1 MGEQEATTDPAAI
14 AATLTPAMRT
24 MLLTGTPPAVNGMQ
38 TTAALCRRGLYQ
50 TQRPARGG
58 QLSPLGRRV
67 LDYVRTY
74 DRDLTET
81 LRLTAEWESLTCQQA
96 PVAVRKAGD
105 PAAGGFTDPGQAVTW
120 LTGSIA
126 RLRARMPQQD
136 PALLRP
142 RGGSIYDRVT
152 ARAAY
157 DVLTTLD
164 RAVAAWIDML
174 HENHQGM
181 ARPGLV
187 DEAFTAADIRVMLS
201 DAAGQHGIA
210 AEWAARDAS

>member
-24 MLLTGTPPAVNGMQ
+24 MLLTGTP
-38 TTAALCRRGLYQ
+38 
-50 TQRPARGG
+50 
-58 QLSPLGRRV
+58 
-67 LDYVRTY
+67 
-74 DRDLTET
+74 
-81 LRLTAEWESLTCQQA
+81 
-96 PVAVRKAGD
+96 

-164 RAVAAWIDML
+164 RAVAERVASNEPFSAAAVRRML
-174 HENHQGM
+174 
-181 ARPGLV
+181 
-187 DEAFTAADIRVMLS
+187 I

>member
-38 TTAALCRRGLYQ
+38 TTAALCRRGLYH

-81 LRLTAEWESLTCQQA
+81 LRLTAEWEALTCQRA

-136 PALLRP
+136 PAPMRP
-142 RGGSIYDRVT
+142 QGGSIYDRVT

-164 RAVAAWIDML
+164 RAVAERVASNEPFSAAAVRRML
-174 HENHQGM
+174 
-181 ARPGLV
+181 
-187 DEAFTAADIRVMLS
+187 T
-201 DAAGQHGIA
+201 DAAAQHGIA